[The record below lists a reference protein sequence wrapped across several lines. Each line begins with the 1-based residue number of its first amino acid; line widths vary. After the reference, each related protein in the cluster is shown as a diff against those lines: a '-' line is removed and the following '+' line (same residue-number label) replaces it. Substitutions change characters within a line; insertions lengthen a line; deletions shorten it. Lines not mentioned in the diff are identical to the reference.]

1 MDSMMKSSYLMT
13 VIIVVLTFAA
23 AAGGLFMDE
32 LYKDTSSFA
41 LNAWYANDII
51 LLAVGLPLLIAALVL
66 SIRGSLRGQFVWL
79 GMLNFTIYNYSYY
92 LFGAAL
98 NSFFLIYVA
107 LFTLAMYSL
116 VLGLVFLDY
125 NKIEKAFKQTAPV
138 KGISIFMI
146 LLAITLGGAWI
157 FQWVIFVLNGT
168 PPQIMLNLQSSNNLV
183 ATLDLTFVV
192 PLCFVAAYYLWNRKP
207 VGYVLT
213 VMLNVKGFV
222 YNLILI
228 LGSIVQAQ
236 AGIKDAMDLV
246 PLWIILCIGGL
257 SSFAILLMN
266 MRPVGNK
273 KKKTIIKVG

>member
-1 MDSMMKSSYLMT
+1 MDSTMKSSYLMT

-51 LLAVGLPLLIAALVL
+51 LLAVGLPLLIAALVI

-246 PLWIILCIGGL
+246 PLWTILCIGCL
-257 SSFAILLMN
+257 SSFVILLMN

-273 KKKTIIKVG
+273 KRR